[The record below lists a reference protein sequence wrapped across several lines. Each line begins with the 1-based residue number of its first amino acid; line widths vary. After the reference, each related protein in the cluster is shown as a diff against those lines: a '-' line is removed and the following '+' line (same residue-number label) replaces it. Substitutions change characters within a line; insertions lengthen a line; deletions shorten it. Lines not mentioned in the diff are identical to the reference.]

1 MQEEAKK
8 LYDTLKTEG
17 LLKTHY
23 GTKMTG
29 NWDKDKKSFLKQYES
44 NEKMFGLD
52 ALDLDEF
59 EEDNE
64 ETFY

>member
-1 MQEEAKK
+1 MQEEAKI
-8 LYDTLKTEG
+8 LYDTLKAEG

-29 NWDKDKKSFLKQYES
+29 NWEKDKRSFLTQYES
-44 NEKMFGLD
+44 NEKMFGLNSI
-52 ALDLDEF
+52 DLDEF
-59 EEDNE
+59 DDNE